1 MAKSTTKFNSTNQ
14 PKPEKKKRGKALKT
28 VLFEVMRKN
37 AMLGVA
43 KNASKE
49 IAEAAFIKY
58 VAERAFNADD
68 PASPAIL
75 KEFLSKMYP
84 GLKATLEKVEF
95 DYPSEGT
102 PTEKAIA
109 IESAVSSGV
118 IPGDLGSV
126 MMGIIRD
133 SVVIEEGTDL
143 KDRIAVL
150 EKALESNE

>member
-1 MAKSTTKFNSTNQ
+1 MGEKTKTSFSKDKQ
-14 PKPEKKKRGKALKT
+14 PTKRTPRSKAMKT

-49 IAEAAFIKY
+49 IAEAAFIKH
-58 VAERAFNADD
+58 VAERAFNLED

-95 DYPSEGT
+95 NYPANGT
-102 PTEKAIA
+102 PTEKAVA
-109 IESAVSSGV
+109 IESAVSSGA
-118 IPGDLGSV
+118 IPGDVGQV

-133 SVVIEEGTDL
+133 SVVIEEGTSL
-143 KDRIAVL
+143 KERIAIL
-150 EKALESNE
+150 EKLANV